1 MDRVPP
7 GERRVHEPGRVSAR
21 PLRAADLLLVAAG
34 GAAGA
39 AARHGI
45 DVAAGDTLFPWATL
59 AINVVGAF
67 ALGVLPAVAV
77 VGRSHRWSLLLGPGV
92 LGGFTTVSAWA
103 GQVRELAATGH
114 AALAGFHLAVTLGAG
129 LLAAALG
136 QRLAH
141 RPEPEDVSG

>member
-1 MDRVPP
+1 
-7 GERRVHEPGRVSAR
+7 VSPR

-67 ALGVLPAVAV
+67 ALGVLPAFAA
-77 VGRSHRWSLLLGPGV
+77 VGRSHRWSLLLGPGL

-114 AALAGFHLAVTLGAG
+114 APLAGLHLAVTLGAG

-141 RPEPEDVSG
+141 RPEPEEMTR

>member
-1 MDRVPP
+1 MSR
-7 GERRVHEPGRVSAR
+7 R

-39 AARHGI
+39 AARHSI

-67 ALGVLPAVAV
+67 ALGVLPAVAAL
-77 VGRSHRWSLLLGPGV
+77 GRSHRWSLLLGPGL

-103 GQVRELAATGH
+103 GQVRELAAVDDGWVM
-114 AALAGFHLAVTLGAG
+114 AGFHLAVTLGAG
-129 LLAAALG
+129 LVAAAFG

-141 RPEPEDVSG
+141 RPEPEEATR

>member
-1 MDRVPP
+1 M
-7 GERRVHEPGRVSAR
+7 STR
-21 PLRAADLLLVAAG
+21 PLRAADLLLVAVG

-39 AARHGI
+39 VARHGI

-67 ALGVLPAVAV
+67 ALGVLPAIAA
-77 VGRSHRWSLLLGPGV
+77 VGRSRRRSLLLGPGL

-103 GQVRELAATGH
+103 GQVRELAANGQ
-114 AALAGFHLAVTLGAG
+114 APLAGLYLAATLGAG

-141 RPEPEDVSG
+141 RPEPEEAT